1 MTDTTQ
7 DGASAGGWSPERS
20 AAGGHNPYLIAFVV
34 SIATFMEVLDTTI
47 ANVALRHI
55 AGGLA
60 VGIDEST
67 YVITSYLVA
76 NAIVLSI
83 SGWLSTVIGRKRFYM
98 ICVATFTISS
108 LLCGFAWNLQSLVLF
123 RILQGLGGGGMA
135 TSEQAILA
143 DSFPPEKR
151 GQAFAIYG
159 VAVVVAP
166 VIGPTLGGWI
176 TDTYSWHWVFL
187 INVPMGLLSLFL
199 VGRLVKEPSGAEEER
214 EKLLSKGVQ
223 VDYIGFALVAIGLGS
238 LEYVLDEGQRNDW
251 FGSNMIIF
259 FAVLS
264 AVSLL
269 ALIPWE
275 LTREEPIIDLRL
287 LGRRQFAA
295 CFLVMLG
302 TGAVLISTTQI
313 LPQLLQTEL
322 NYTALLAGLAL
333 SPGGIATLMLMPVVG
348 RLVSTVQPKYLI
360 MFGATV
366 VAFSMWHLTGLN
378 GDITYGYAALA
389 RVFLAIGLP
398 FLFLPVTTASY
409 DGVPSDKTNQASA
422 LINVARNIGGSMGVA
437 LAQTVLAQRQQ
448 FHQSRLIEHAA
459 PSDLGY
465 QQTIDAMTRYFQAQG
480 SNPSDAAAQA
490 IAWVGKTLQQQV
502 DFLAYIDVFWMLAII
517 AVLMIPTAAVLRPID
532 LGAPA
537 RGIRPRHS
545 LRAERIDCD
554 AVSVDGFECG
564 GHPARTIFPT

>member
-199 VGRLVKEPSGAEEER
+199 VGTLVKEPSGAEEER

-398 FLFLPVTTASY
+398 FLFLPVTTASF

-537 RGIRPRHS
+537 RGH
-545 LRAERIDCD
+545 
-554 AVSVDGFECG
+554 
-564 GHPARTIFPT
+564 

>member
-1 MTDTTQ
+1 MTDATQ

-83 SGWLSTVIGRKRFYM
+83 SGWLSTVMGRKRFYM
-98 ICVATFTISS
+98 ICVATFSVAS
-108 LLCGFAWNLQSLVLF
+108 LLCGLAWSLQALVLF

-143 DSFPPEKR
+143 DSFPPQKR

-187 INVPMGLLSLFL
+187 INVPMGLISLFL
-199 VGRLVKEPSGAEEER
+199 VGTLVKEPSGAEEER
-214 EKLLSKGVQ
+214 AELLSKGLR
-223 VDYIGFALVAIGLGS
+223 VDYIGFLLVAIGLGA
-238 LEYVLDEGQRNDW
+238 LEFVLDEGQRNDW
-251 FGSNMIIF
+251 FGSNMILS
-259 FAVLS
+259 FALL
-264 AVSLL
+264 AAFSLL

-275 LTREEPIIDLRL
+275 LMRDDPIVDIRL
-287 LGRRQFAA
+287 LGRRQFGS

-302 TGAVLISTTQI
+302 TFAVLISTTQL

-322 NYTALLAGLAL
+322 GYTAMLAGLVL
-333 SPGGIATLMLMPVVG
+333 SPSGVVTMMLMPVAG
-348 RLVSTVQPKYLI
+348 RLVTMVQPKYLI
-360 MFGATV
+360 MFGAAT
-366 VAFSMWHLTGLN
+366 AALSMWHLTGLT
-378 GDITYGYAALA
+378 GDISYGYAALA
-389 RVFLAIGLP
+389 RIYLAVALP

-409 DGVPSDKTNQASA
+409 DGLPPEKTNQASA

-437 LAQTVLAQRQQ
+437 LAQTLLAQRQQ

-465 QQTIDAMTRYFQAQG
+465 QQTIDAMTRFFQAQG
-480 SNPSDAAAQA
+480 SNATDAASQA
-490 IAWVGKTLQQQV
+490 IAWIGQTLQQQI
-502 DFLAYIDVFWMLAII
+502 DLLAYIDVFWTLAVI
-517 AVLMIPTAAVLRPID
+517 AALLIPIAAVIRPVDLRS
-532 LGAPA
+532 PA
-537 RGIRPRHS
+537 RGH
-545 LRAERIDCD
+545 
-554 AVSVDGFECG
+554 
-564 GHPARTIFPT
+564 